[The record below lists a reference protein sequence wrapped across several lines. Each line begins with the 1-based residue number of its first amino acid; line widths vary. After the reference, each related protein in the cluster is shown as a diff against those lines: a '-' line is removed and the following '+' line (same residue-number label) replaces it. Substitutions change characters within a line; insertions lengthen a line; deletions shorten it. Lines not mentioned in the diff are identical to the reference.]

1 MANPAPAAGRQIGVA
16 ALLLAVVTVIA
27 ALGSLATIPNTDGW
41 YASVAKVPWNPPDAV
56 FGPAWSVLYVM
67 IAAAGFLIWR
77 AGYAGTG
84 RRNRARQQLRLYAA
98 QLVLNGLWTPIFF
111 AGFPVVGEAAWW
123 IALVV
128 ILALIATVL
137 WLIASATRVSWPAA
151 LLLVPYLLWLVFAST
166 LNAGIIVLN

>member
-16 ALLLAVVTVIA
+16 ALLLVVVAAIA
-27 ALGSLATIPNTDGW
+27 ALGSLATVPNTDGW

-67 IAAAGFLIWR
+67 IAAVGFLIWR
-77 AGYAGTG
+77 AGYAGQG
-84 RRNRARQQLRLYAA
+84 KPNRARRVLQIYAV

-111 AGFPVVGEAAWW
+111 GGYPLVGEPAWW
-123 IALVV
+123 LALGV
-128 ILALIATVL
+128 IIALIATVVQL
-137 WLIASATRVSWPAA
+137 TRAA
-151 LLLVPYLLWLVFAST
+151 ARHSSLAAWLLVPYLLWLLFAAS